1 VIRVSVVASSEIVRA
16 GLVALLRGSPSIS
29 VVGSHSSLAGIG
41 EEEDGSV
48 ILFDVDANAEEGAPG
63 VSIILTDAADPSW
76 LAGTLRSGT
85 KAILP
90 RNASGPEI
98 MAAIE
103 GVAAGLVVLHP
114 ESVQSVLPMSASSER
129 ALPPTPQHALTPR
142 EIEVLGMLAEG
153 QGNKAI
159 AWKLNISEHT
169 VKFHVSS
176 VFSKLNV
183 SSRTEAVTIGIRLG
197 LIML

>member
-1 VIRVSVVASSEIVRA
+1 MIRVSVVASSEIVRA
-16 GLVALLRGSPSIS
+16 GLVTLLRGSPSIS
-29 VVGSHSSLAGIG
+29 VVGNHSSLNGIG
-41 EEEDGSV
+41 EEEDGSIV
-48 ILFDVDANAEEGAPG
+48 LFDAGAEENPPPAT
-63 VSIILTDAADPSW
+63 IILTDSADPSW
-76 LAGTLRSGT
+76 VAGALRSGT
-85 KAILP
+85 MAILP

-103 GVAAGLVVLHP
+103 GVTAGLVVLHP
-114 ESVQSVLPMSASSER
+114 ESVQPVLAISASSDR
-129 ALPPTPQHALTPR
+129 ALPPAPQHALTPR
-142 EIEVLGMLAEG
+142 EIEILGLLAEG

-183 SSRTEAVTIGIRLG
+183 SSRTEAVTIGVRLG
-197 LIML
+197 LILL